1 MKPRIISI
9 VLLFIMATQVNFGQW
24 IEPILNNYYTYES
37 SQPKKVDEYKDIEGN
52 PYLDSTFKAGIIYLK
67 DSIAYKLP
75 LRYNIYA
82 DQMEY
87 RQKEVSYIIENP
99 QLFNMV
105 KLNGSIFVYLPFLD
119 KGGYFELAESGKCS
133 LLQKRLVGYQPA
145 EGPKPVT
152 MIVNPAKFYRQ
163 TDVFYIIRNNKDFY
177 KIKYMNSVIE
187 ALKDQEEKIENY
199 IKQEK
204 IKSTNKENLIKIVN
218 YYNNL

>member
-1 MKPRIISI
+1 MKPRKLSI
-9 VLLFIMATQVNFGQW
+9 VLLFILTTQVNFGQW
-24 IEPILNNYYTYES
+24 IEPVLNNFYSYES

-52 PYLDSTFKAGIIYLK
+52 PYLDSTFKEGIIYLK

-105 KLNGSIFVYLPFLD
+105 KLDGTIFVYLPFLD
-119 KGGYFELAESGKCS
+119 KGGYFELAESGNCS
-133 LLQKRLVGYQPA
+133 LLQKRLVAYQPA

-152 MIVNPAKFYRQ
+152 MIVNPAKFVRQ
-163 TDVFYIIRNNKDFY
+163 MDIFYIIRNNKDFY

-187 ALKDQEEKIENY
+187 GLKDQEEKIENY

-204 IKSTNKENLIKIVN
+204 IKSIKKENLIKIVN
-218 YYNNL
+218 YYNHL